1 MKKVYCVTGIV
12 IVAMVL
18 LMAGAVY
25 RFTNKSNTDINKYDL
40 DNSSFSDNV
49 DRDKAYNEYL
59 DKIGVKA
66 E

>member
-12 IVAMVL
+12 IVAVVL

-25 RFTNKSNTDINKYDL
+25 RFTNKSNADINKYDL
-40 DNSSFSDNV
+40 DSSFSDNV